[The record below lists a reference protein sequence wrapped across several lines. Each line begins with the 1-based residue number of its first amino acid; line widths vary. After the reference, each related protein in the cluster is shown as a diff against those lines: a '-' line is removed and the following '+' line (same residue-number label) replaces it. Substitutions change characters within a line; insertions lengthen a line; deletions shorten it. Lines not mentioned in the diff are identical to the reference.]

1 MRPTSP
7 AAAPAAALAA
17 GAGAL
22 LLGLALRAL
31 IVYVRDNGPAG
42 DGLSLRGNGAIV
54 LLLPVAALTLAAVL
68 LCLRRRA
75 WLAAA
80 LVPLGL
86 FVGQFVAGGG
96 I

>member
-1 MRPTSP
+1 MRTPSL
-7 AAAPAAALAA
+7 AFALAA

-22 LLGLALRAL
+22 LVGLVLRAL
-31 IVYVRDNGPAG
+31 IVSVRDYGPTLGGA
-42 DGLSLRGNGAIV
+42 SLRGNGAIV
-54 LLLPVAALTLAAVL
+54 LLLPVAALAAVAVV

-80 LVPLGL
+80 LVPIGL
-86 FVGQFVAGGG
+86 CAGLFVAGGG